1 MTTKS
6 TDIPCR
12 PRRRAH
18 IAATP
23 VGTTPTPKPT
33 PTPVVV
39 VPAIIE
45 PAVIEPAVIEPA
57 VSKPTVIEPT
67 SVLVT
72 NVDAAPKVA
81 SEEENFVDTPTGV
94 RIFFERSMGDV
105 IDENWT
111 LQGQRIPHSILC
123 SDGVARFTENV
134 LKAMMESSFE
144 KFSDLEHTSVSIDRY
159 WTVAIF
165 DNEVKFLKRLLEARN
180 RSYRPAKENAKSWLL
195 QRIEAKA
202 NEAYDKAKARLT
214 WNEANQSSIHS
225 KLGITKNY
233 FPRQAAKT
241 TDAASL
247 ADAE

>member
-23 VGTTPTPKPT
+23 VGTAPTPKPT

-45 PAVIEPAVIEPA
+45 PAVIEPAV
-57 VSKPTVIEPT
+57 SKPTVIEPT

-72 NVDAAPKVA
+72 ETAPKVA

-202 NEAYDKAKARLT
+202 NEAYDKAKARLA

-241 TDAASL
+241 TDAD

>member
-23 VGTTPTPKPT
+23 VGTAPTPKPT

-45 PAVIEPAVIEPA
+45 PAAIEPA

-72 NVDAAPKVA
+72 ETAPKVA

-202 NEAYDKAKARLT
+202 NEAYDKAKARLA

-241 TDAASL
+241 TDAD

>member
-23 VGTTPTPKPT
+23 AGTAPILEPIPE
-33 PTPVVV
+33 PIPVV
-39 VPAIIE
+39 IE

-57 VSKPTVIEPT
+57 VSEPTVTT
-67 SVLVT
+67 SVLAT
-72 NVDAAPKVA
+72 EAAPEVDG
-81 SEEENFVDTPTGV
+81 EEENFVDTPTGV

-123 SDGVARFTENV
+123 SDGVARFTNNV
-134 LKAMMESSFE
+134 LKAMMESSFK

-165 DNEVKFLKRLLEARN
+165 DNQVQFLKRLLEARN

-202 NEAYDKAKARLT
+202 DEAYDKAKARLA

-241 TDAASL
+241 TDA
-247 ADAE
+247 DVE

>member
-23 VGTTPTPKPT
+23 AGTAPTPKPA
-33 PTPVVV
+33 PVVV

-45 PAVIEPAVIEPA
+45 IEPTVSEPT
-57 VSKPTVIEPT
+57 VSEPTVIEPT
-67 SVLVT
+67 SVLAT
-72 NVDAAPKVA
+72 ETTPEVA
-81 SEEENFVDTPTGV
+81 KEEENFVDTPTGV

-123 SDGVARFTENV
+123 SDGVARFTDNV
-134 LKAMMESSFE
+134 LKAMMKSSFE

-165 DNEVKFLKRLLEARN
+165 NNQVKFLKRLLEARN

-195 QRIEAKA
+195 QRIEEKA
-202 NEAYDKAKARLT
+202 NEAYDKAKSHLA
-214 WNEANQSSIHS
+214 WNEANQSSIQS

-241 TDAASL
+241 TDAD
-247 ADAE
+247 ADIE

>member
-23 VGTTPTPKPT
+23 VHHSTAPTPKPT

-45 PAVIEPAVIEPA
+45 PAVIEPAAIEPA

-72 NVDAAPKVA
+72 ETAPKVA

-111 LQGQRIPHSILC
+111 LQGQRIPHNILC

-202 NEAYDKAKARLT
+202 NEAYDKAKARLA

-241 TDAASL
+241 TDAD

>member
-23 VGTTPTPKPT
+23 VGTAPTPKPT

-72 NVDAAPKVA
+72 ETAPKVA

-134 LKAMMESSFE
+134 LKAMLESSFE

-202 NEAYDKAKARLT
+202 NEAYDKAKARLA

-241 TDAASL
+241 TDAD

>member
-23 VGTTPTPKPT
+23 VGTAPTPKPT

-45 PAVIEPAVIEPA
+45 PAVIEPAAIEPA

-72 NVDAAPKVA
+72 ETAPKVA

-202 NEAYDKAKARLT
+202 NEAYDKAKARLA

-241 TDAASL
+241 TDAD

>member
-23 VGTTPTPKPT
+23 VGTAPTPEPT

-57 VSKPTVIEPT
+57 VSEPTVTT
-67 SVLVT
+67 S
-72 NVDAAPKVA
+72 KVA
-81 SEEENFVDTPTGV
+81 SEEENFVETPTGV

-144 KFSDLEHTSVSIDRY
+144 KFRDLEHTSVSIDRY

-165 DNEVKFLKRLLEARN
+165 DNQVKFLKRLLEARN
-180 RSYRPAKENAKSWLL
+180 RSYRPAKANAKSWLL

-202 NEAYDKAKARLT
+202 DEAYEKAKTHLA
-214 WNEANQSSIHS
+214 WNEANQSSIQS

-241 TDAASL
+241 TDAD

>member
-23 VGTTPTPKPT
+23 AGTAPTPKPT

-45 PAVIEPAVIEPA
+45 PAVIEPVAIEPA
-57 VSKPTVIEPT
+57 VSEPTVTTPK
-67 SVLVT
+67 V
-72 NVDAAPKVA
+72 KVA
-81 SEEENFVDTPTGV
+81 SEEENFVDTPAGV

-111 LQGQRIPHSILC
+111 LQGQKIPYSILC

-202 NEAYDKAKARLT
+202 NEAYDKAKARLA

-241 TDAASL
+241 TDAD

>member
-23 VGTTPTPKPT
+23 VGTAPTPKPT

-45 PAVIEPAVIEPA
+45 PAV
-57 VSKPTVIEPT
+57 SKPTVIEPT

-72 NVDAAPKVA
+72 ETAPKVA

-202 NEAYDKAKARLT
+202 NEAYDKAKARLA

>member
-23 VGTTPTPKPT
+23 VGTAPTPKPT
-33 PTPVVV
+33 PIVVV
-39 VPAIIE
+39 
-45 PAVIEPAVIEPA
+45 PAVIEPAVIEPT
-57 VSKPTVIEPT
+57 VSEPTVIEPT
-67 SVLVT
+67 SVLAT
-72 NVDAAPKVA
+72 ELAPEVD
-81 SEEENFVDTPTGV
+81 SEEENFVDTPAGV

-123 SDGVARFTENV
+123 SDGVARFTDNV
-134 LKAMMESSFE
+134 LKAMMESSFK
-144 KFSDLEHTSVSIDRY
+144 KFRDLEHTSVSIDRY
-159 WTVAIF
+159 WTMAIF
-165 DNEVKFLKRLLEARN
+165 DNQVEFLKRLLEARN

-195 QRIEAKA
+195 QRIEEKA
-202 NEAYDKAKARLT
+202 NEAYDKAKARLS
-214 WNEANQSSIHS
+214 WNEANQSSIQS

-233 FPRQAAKT
+233 FPRQAVKT
-241 TDAASL
+241 TDA
-247 ADAE
+247 DVE

>member
-23 VGTTPTPKPT
+23 AGTAPTPKPT

-39 VPAIIE
+39 VPA
-45 PAVIEPAVIEPA
+45 VIEPAAIEPAAIEPAAIEPA
-57 VSKPTVIEPT
+57 VSEPTVT
-67 SVLVT
+67 T
-72 NVDAAPKVA
+72 PKPAVA
-81 SEEENFVDTPTGV
+81 SEEENFVDTPAGV

-202 NEAYDKAKARLT
+202 NEAYDKAKARLA

-241 TDAASL
+241 TDAD

>member
-23 VGTTPTPKPT
+23 VHHSTAPTPKPT

-72 NVDAAPKVA
+72 ETAPKVA

-202 NEAYDKAKARLT
+202 NEAYDKAKARLA

-241 TDAASL
+241 TDAD

>member
-23 VGTTPTPKPT
+23 DGTAPTPKPT
-33 PTPVVV
+33 PIVVV
-39 VPAIIE
+39 
-45 PAVIEPAVIEPA
+45 PAVIEPAVIEPT
-57 VSKPTVIEPT
+57 VSEPTVIEPT
-67 SVLVT
+67 SVLAT
-72 NVDAAPKVA
+72 ELAPEVD
-81 SEEENFVDTPTGV
+81 SEEENFVDTPAGV

-123 SDGVARFTENV
+123 SDGVARFTDNV
-134 LKAMMESSFE
+134 LKAMMESSFK
-144 KFSDLEHTSVSIDRY
+144 KFRDLEHTSVSIDRY
-159 WTVAIF
+159 WTMAIF
-165 DNEVKFLKRLLEARN
+165 DNQVEFLKRLLEARN

-202 NEAYDKAKARLT
+202 NEAYDKAKARLS
-214 WNEANQSSIHS
+214 WNEANQSSIQS

-233 FPRQAAKT
+233 FPRQAVKT
-241 TDAASL
+241 TDA
-247 ADAE
+247 DVE

>member
-23 VGTTPTPKPT
+23 VGTAPTPKPT

-45 PAVIEPAVIEPA
+45 PAV
-57 VSKPTVIEPT
+57 SKPTVIEPT

-72 NVDAAPKVA
+72 ETAPKVA

-202 NEAYDKAKARLT
+202 NEAYDKAKARLA

-241 TDAASL
+241 TDAD

>member
-23 VGTTPTPKPT
+23 VGTAPTPKPT

-45 PAVIEPAVIEPA
+45 PAVIEPAAIEPA
-57 VSKPTVIEPT
+57 ASKPTVIEPT

-72 NVDAAPKVA
+72 ETAPKVA

-202 NEAYDKAKARLT
+202 NEAYDKAKARLA

-241 TDAASL
+241 TDAD

>member
-23 VGTTPTPKPT
+23 VHHSTAPTPKPT

-45 PAVIEPAVIEPA
+45 PAVIEPAV
-57 VSKPTVIEPT
+57 SKPTVIEPT

-72 NVDAAPKVA
+72 ETAPKVA

-202 NEAYDKAKARLT
+202 NEAYDKAKARLA

-241 TDAASL
+241 TDAD